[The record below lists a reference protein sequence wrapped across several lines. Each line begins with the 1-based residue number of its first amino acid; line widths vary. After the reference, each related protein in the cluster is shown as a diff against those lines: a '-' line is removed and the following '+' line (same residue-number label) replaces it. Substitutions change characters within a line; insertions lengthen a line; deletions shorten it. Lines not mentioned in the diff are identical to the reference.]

1 MAEQEVQAQVNGT
14 EAGKKSK
21 LDKLKERKKKQKLN
35 KQQRRWDK
43 AHDLLRS
50 LVQAGLPGN

>member
-1 MAEQEVQAQVNGT
+1 MNGT